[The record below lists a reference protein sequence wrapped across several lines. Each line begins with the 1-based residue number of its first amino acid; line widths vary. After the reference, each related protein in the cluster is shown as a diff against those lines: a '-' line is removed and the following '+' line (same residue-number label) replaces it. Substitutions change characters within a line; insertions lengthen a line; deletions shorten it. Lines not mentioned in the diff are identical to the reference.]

1 MNKAKATDAAHE
13 ISQMIA
19 TGMQG
24 TGTQEVAE
32 RVYGAVIDQACDF
45 IPDTE
50 LAAVIRHARHGMP
63 MLIALDREQLYLLW
77 VGEVDDGID
86 EPPTTREM
94 VHVEPGAG
102 SVKVETRYLGRT
114 TRVHRTARCGYSHS
128 LTEWILPYVDSSAAN
143 AVPTSVRS
151 SRATRSEPRLESTRA
166 GVRPAPGGSMSS
178 RSEPQVQVRFPCAQ
192 CEGTKRIAAIPPPG
206 VSFAPGSETTWC
218 PACNATGVEKEDWIP
233 VSEFRAQFLDCG

>member
-24 TGTQEVAE
+24 TGIQEVAE

-86 EPPTTREM
+86 EPPTTCEM
-94 VHVEPGAG
+94 VHVGPGAG

-114 TRVHRTARCGYSHS
+114 DPSAPHSTMWLFALANGMDLAIRGFFSRKRGPDEREILARGLAQS
-128 LTEWILPYVDSSAAN
+128 LGWNRPEPESGQLPVAA
-143 AVPTSVRS
+143 
-151 SRATRSEPRLESTRA
+151 
-166 GVRPAPGGSMSS
+166 
-178 RSEPQVQVRFPCAQ
+178 
-192 CEGTKRIAAIPPPG
+192 
-206 VSFAPGSETTWC
+206 
-218 PACNATGVEKEDWIP
+218 
-233 VSEFRAQFLDCG
+233 